1 LKNFLA
7 NQIYQIR
14 IGGVKTFNSKLKK
27 LFFLITYYVTA
38 IFFFPIF
45 FIIRLISNVVLI
57 RFGEL
62 PSNRIGH
69 FANDVHQY
77 IYNLKEKNFFFT
89 IDFFCLTKPICN
101 YELVKIFKKDL
112 FILPKILIFPFFLI
126 NKIKF
131 IGSAKHNII
140 LVPSTGR
147 DLRDRS
153 IVDNNH
159 YRFDKKDI
167 LYGNSFLKNLG
178 IKNDDKF
185 ICLIVRDGEYLK
197 EHEPEKNWDYHNYRD
212 CDIKNFEFVSN
223 YLTGLGY
230 YVFRMGAKVSKP
242 MLTKNKKII
251 DYATIGIRNE
261 FLDIFLSAHCEFGIS
276 TMLGFDSLIEMFN
289 KPLVCVS
296 GAPIGH
302 IRSVNKKHLT
312 IFKHHLSI
320 KSHNRL
326 TLSEIFELNLANALD
341 SKNYE
346 NKGIILIE
354 NSPEEIK
361 EATKEMLKLM
371 QNNFSRDPTQEFLE
385 LKFWNIFN
393 NKIKNYGPK
402 DLHTRSFKA
411 HIGENFLKNNMNFLN

>member
-1 LKNFLA
+1 MKNFLV
-7 NQIYQIR
+7 NQIYQIKT
-14 IGGVKTFNSKLKK
+14 GGIKTFNSKFRK
-27 LFFLITYYVTA
+27 FFYFIAYSVTA
-38 IFFFPIF
+38 FFFFPIF

-77 IYNLKEKNFFFT
+77 ICNLKEKKKILT
-89 IDFFCLTKPICN
+89 IDFFYLTKPICN
-101 YELVKIFKKDL
+101 YKLVKIFKNYL
-112 FILPKILIFPFFLI
+112 CIFPKILIFPFFLI
-126 NKIKF
+126 NRIKF
-131 IGSAKHNII
+131 IGSTKHNII

-147 DLRDRS
+147 DLREQS

-159 YRFDKKDI
+159 YRFEKKDI
-167 LYGNSFLKNLG
+167 LYGNAFLKNLG

-212 CDIKNFEFVSN
+212 CDIKNFDLVSN
-223 YLTGLGY
+223 YLTSLGY

-242 MLTKNKKII
+242 MLTNNKKII

-261 FLDIFLSAHCEFGIS
+261 FFDIFLSAHCEFGIS
-276 TMLGFDSLIEMFN
+276 TQLGFDSLIEMFN

-296 GAPIGH
+296 VAPIAH

-320 KSHNRL
+320 KSQKSLN
-326 TLSEIFELNLANALD
+326 LSEIFELNLANSLD

-346 NKGIILIE
+346 NKGINLIE

-393 NKIKNYGPK
+393 NKIKDYGFK
-402 DLHTRSFKA
+402 DLHASSFKA

>member
-197 EHEPEKNWDYHNYRD
+197 EHESEKNWDYHNYRD

-296 GAPIGH
+296 AAPIGH

-371 QNNFSRDPTQEFLE
+371 QNNFSRDPTKEFLE

-393 NKIKNYGPK
+393 DKIKNYGFK